1 VSQYHAKGLD
11 PFQALVKAKADPKK
25 LCRLLAY
32 VRVGAALEAGRRP
45 KEGTRKAQLRRAKEA
60 RLKRTPR
67 RLREFA
73 DEIERDLFSNPEFD
87 PRRLLPP
94 SENKMCLKEAIAK
107 AEKYS
112 DVRALVS
119 EWVNLPKSLYS
130 LAKYLEIRLGSLP
143 QTGRLIRPVRLVGE
157 Q

>member
-1 VSQYHAKGLD
+1 MYPGPPADAFTSGTNAGAQEGGGVPIPRQRSG

-112 DVRALVS
+112 DVRALV
-119 EWVNLPKSLYS
+119 
-130 LAKYLEIRLGSLP
+130 
-143 QTGRLIRPVRLVGE
+143 
-157 Q
+157 